1 MSNVKRSNSSRT
13 QNMFALNDISSLTKK
28 EEKGSTPPAEDT
40 KQEEKQEPKQK
51 TKNEK
56 VEEKKNENKEQEKK
70 PSTTS
75 NPTPKKDSVPK
86 PKTEETPAAPSKPY
100 ISPLDQLAV
109 EKKKNGGNVSIY
121 FDKETLQFID
131 ETTKQL
137 DTTRSKLVNAIVKQ
151 YMETVKESQK
161 GGN

>member
-28 EEKGSTPPAEDT
+28 EEKVSTPTTEDT
-40 KQEEKQEPKQK
+40 KQEPKQNP
-51 TKNEK
+51 KNER
-56 VEEKKNENKEQEKK
+56 VEEKKKENNEQEKK
-70 PSTTS
+70 PLTTS
-75 NPTPKKDSVPK
+75 NSVTKKDSVSK
-86 PKTEETPAAPSKPY
+86 PKTEETPAASSKPFV
-100 ISPLDQLAV
+100 SPLDQLAV
-109 EKKKNGGNVSIY
+109 EKKKNGDNVSIY

-151 YMETVKESQK
+151 YMDTVKASQK
-161 GGN
+161 GDN